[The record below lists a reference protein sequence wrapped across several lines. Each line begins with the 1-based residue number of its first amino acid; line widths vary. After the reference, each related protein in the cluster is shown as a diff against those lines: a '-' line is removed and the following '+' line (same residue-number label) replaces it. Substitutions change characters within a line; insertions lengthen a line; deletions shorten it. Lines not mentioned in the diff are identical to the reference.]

1 MTPEDVADVLKEW
14 VKDVPRVPERPGSD
28 VYRFVPRRAE
38 YVEPEGPRR
47 TWVLVEDGRQVG
59 MVQGRMVEAN
69 SFRLATMIRLG
80 GEPDLHVDSPV
91 YGDIVEEWTWGWFGV
106 AKKLA
111 PQDAQ
116 GAGETD

>member
-69 SFRLATMIRLG
+69 SF
-80 GEPDLHVDSPV
+80 

-106 AKKLA
+106 AKRLA